1 VNFRNLNLLVVLGIV
16 TSVTACDWF
25 EESKYSNCAIA
36 SEETSFVGEKLK
48 NDGNAV
54 VSRRLTEDCLSRDR
68 EIDGG
73 DGKETGK
80 VRWVVCLKGPDC
92 DEAGMF

>member
-1 VNFRNLNLLVVLGIV
+1 MSPRTLNLFVVLGV
-16 TSVTACDWF
+16 VAGVTACDWF
-25 EESKYSNCAIA
+25 EESAYSNCAIA
-36 SEETSFVGEKLK
+36 RDEINFVGEKLK
-48 NDGNAV
+48 HDGNAV
-54 VSRRLTEDCLSRDR
+54 VSRRLTEDCVSRDR

-73 DGKETGK
+73 DGKERGK